1 MRRWLRDT
9 TGGLPRQFWY
19 LWTGTL
25 INRVGGFVVIFL
37 TIYLTTVRHFTP
49 SQAGLIMGV
58 WAAGGALGNML
69 GGVAADRIGR
79 KVTLLTGQVAG
90 AATLLAMAFTSAYW
104 GIAGLAFLFGV
115 FADGARP
122 AFGAMLIDIVPE
134 KDRLRAF
141 TLNYWVINL
150 GFAFA
155 ATLAGLAAAAD
166 YHLVFLVDA
175 ATTLVTAT
183 FLFFTLRESKSAR
196 PASSSSATSSSSASS
211 SAASAVAS
219 AAKGGLRVV
228 FTDRIFLIFAGLNI
242 LSAFVFLQHLT
253 TLPIA
258 MAADGISGQTYG
270 YVIALNGVLIV
281 IGQLFIPRLTRGMTR
296 TRMLAVASI
305 VTGLGFGL
313 TALANTPLFYAA
325 TVFVWT
331 LGEMVNAPA
340 NSTTMAALSP
350 ADLRGRYQGVF
361 SLSWSIAG
369 FVAPTVGG
377 FLQEHVG
384 NTFLWLLCAGIGL
397 AVAAA
402 QVASGPARERRA
414 AILAPP
420 PPAVSRQPTPVS

>member
-90 AATLLAMAFTSAYW
+90 AATLVAMAFTSAYW

-150 GFAFA
+150 GFSFA

-183 FLFFTLRESKSAR
+183 FLFFTLRETRSAR
-196 PASSSSATSSSSASS
+196 PAAV
-211 SAASAVAS
+211 SAVAS
-219 AAKGGLRVV
+219 PPVGGGLRVV

-270 YVIALNGVLIV
+270 YVIALNGLLIV
-281 IGQLFIPRLTRGMTR
+281 IGQLFIPRLTRGMSR
-296 TRMLAVASI
+296 TRMLAVASV

-313 TALANTPLFYAA
+313 TALANTPLFYAV

-350 ADLRGRYQGVF
+350 AELRGRYQGVF

-369 FVAPTVGG
+369 FVAPTAGG
-377 FLQEHVG
+377 FLQEHLG
-384 NTFLWLLCAGIGL
+384 NTFLWLLCAVVGL

>member
-9 TGGLPRQFWY
+9 TGGMPRQFWY

-25 INRVGGFVVIFL
+25 INRVGAFVVIFL

-58 WAAGGALGNML
+58 WAAGGALGTML

-79 KVTLLTGQVAG
+79 KVTLITGQLGG
-90 AATLLAMAFTSAYW
+90 AATLLVMAYATRYW
-104 GIAGLAFLFGV
+104 AIAVLAFLFGL

-134 KDRLRAF
+134 KDRMRAF
-141 TLNYWVINL
+141 TLNYWAINL
-150 GFAFA
+150 GFSFA

-166 YHLVFLVDA
+166 YHLVFLID
-175 ATTLVTAT
+175 ATTTIVTAT
-183 FLFFTLRESKSAR
+183 FLFFTLRETRSAR
-196 PASSSSATSSSSASS
+196 PLAQRSAG
-211 SAASAVAS
+211 
-219 AAKGGLRVV
+219 GGLGLVFRDRV
-228 FTDRIFLIFAGLNI
+228 FMAFAGLNI
-242 LSAFVFLQHLT
+242 LAAFVFLQHLT

-258 MAADGISGQTYG
+258 MSADGISGQTYG
-270 YVIALNGVLIV
+270 YVIAVNGVLIV
-281 IGQLFIPRLTRGMTR
+281 IGQLFIPRLTRGMSR
-296 TRMLAVASI
+296 TRMLAVASVVI
-305 VTGLGFGL
+305 GGGFGL
-313 TALANTPLFYAA
+313 TAYANTPLFYAA
-325 TVFVWT
+325 TVIIWT
-331 LGEMVNAPA
+331 LGEMINAPA

-369 FVAPTVGG
+369 FVAPTAGG
-377 FLQEHVG
+377 FLQEHLG
-384 NTFLWLLCAGIGL
+384 NTFLWLLCAGIGV

-420 PPAVSRQPTPVS
+420 PEAVTRQPAPVS

>member
-9 TGGLPRQFWY
+9 TGGLPRPFWY
-19 LWTGTL
+19 LWFGTL

-79 KVTLLTGQVAG
+79 KVTLLTGQVGG
-90 AATLLAMAFTSAYW
+90 AATLIAMAYAKPYW
-104 GIAGLAFLFGV
+104 AIAGLAFLFGV

-141 TLNYWVINL
+141 TLSYWVINL
-150 GFAFA
+150 GFSFA

-166 YHLVFLVDA
+166 YHLVFLIDA
-175 ATTLVTAT
+175 ATTIVTAT
-183 FLFFTLRESKSAR
+183 FLFFTLKETRAAR
-196 PASSSSATSSSSASS
+196 PATS
-211 SAASAVAS
+211 SAAAPS
-219 AAKGGLRVV
+219 AARGGLRIV
-228 FTDRIFLIFAGLNI
+228 FTDRIFLTFAGLNI
-242 LSAFVFLQHLT
+242 LGAFVFLQHLT

-281 IGQLFIPRLTRGMTR
+281 LGQLFIPRMTRGMTP
-296 TRMLAVASI
+296 TRMLALAAI
-305 VTGLGFGL
+305 VTGVGFGL
-313 TALANTPLFYAA
+313 TAFANTPLFYAF

-369 FVAPTVGG
+369 FVAPTAGG
-377 FLQEHVG
+377 FLQEHLG
-384 NTFLWLLCAGIGL
+384 NTFLWLLCAAVGL
-397 AVAAA
+397 VVAAA

-420 PPAVSRQPTPVS
+420 PSAVSRQPAPVS